1 MIFYSILIFSLLVIT
16 AFWLWFYIANR
27 RIHLVEITNKKLP
40 PVTVII
46 AYKNAGHHIA
56 TTVQAVLDQKYPD
69 FEVIAINDFSSD
81 ESESYL
87 SHINDAKLIRL
98 RATLDLA
105 GKKAALSEA
114 ISHAK
119 HEILLFTDADCL
131 PSSELWIKTMVT
143 KLLDDPKTE
152 VVLGYGP
159 LRKTAGLVNAFARY
173 ETILTAMQYFT
184 YAKCGLPYMGV
195 GRNLLYKKS
204 LFLAVNGFSSHQH
217 LPSGDD
223 DLLISDAANGSN
235 TAVCLDDRTFVF
247 SDAKNDLKAF
257 LHQKSRH
264 ITTSVHY
271 RPKIQFL
278 LGLFAMVQLM
288 VYLILMTSLTTNSI
302 SFISCIAILSVKWFT
317 QMACQYHFFKRLNGR
332 DLWLFFPLLD
342 LAMMMYY
349 LVLPVYGYF
358 RKDKW

>member
-27 RIHLVEITNKKLP
+27 RIHPVEITNEKLP
-40 PVTVII
+40 SVTVII
-46 AYKNAGHHIA
+46 AYKNAGQHIA

-81 ESESYL
+81 DSESYL
-87 SHINDAKLIRL
+87 SHINDPKLIRL
-98 RATLDLA
+98 RATLDLT

-119 HEILLFTDADCL
+119 HDILLFTDADCL
-131 PSSELWIKTMVT
+131 PTSGLWIKTMVT
-143 KLLDDPKTE
+143 KLLNDPKTE
-152 VVLGYGP
+152 IVLGYGP
-159 LRKTAGLVNAFARY
+159 LRKAAGFVNVFARY
-173 ETILTAMQYFT
+173 ETILTAMQYTT
-184 YAKCGLPYMGV
+184 YAKSGLPYMGV

-204 LFLAVNGFSSHQH
+204 LFFAVNGFSSHQH

-235 TAVCLDDRTFVF
+235 TAVCLDDQASVF

-271 RPKIQFL
+271 RPKIQFF
-278 LGLFAMVQLM
+278 LGLFAMAQIMFYFILM
-288 VYLILMTSLTTNSI
+288 VFWATNSL
-302 SFISCIAILSVKWFT
+302 SFISIVTILFVKWFL

-332 DLWLFFPLLD
+332 GLWLFFPLLD
-342 LAMMMYY
+342 IAMMMYY

>member
-1 MIFYSILIFSLLVIT
+1 PL
-16 AFWLWFYIANR
+16 
-27 RIHLVEITNKKLP
+27 H
-40 PVTVII
+40 
-46 AYKNAGHHIA
+46 
-56 TTVQAVLDQKYPD
+56 
-69 FEVIAINDFSSD
+69 
-81 ESESYL
+81 
-87 SHINDAKLIRL
+87 
-98 RATLDLA
+98 
-105 GKKAALSEA
+105 KA
-114 ISHAK
+114 
-119 HEILLFTDADCL
+119 
-131 PSSELWIKTMVT
+131 
-143 KLLDDPKTE
+143 
-152 VVLGYGP
+152 
-159 LRKTAGLVNAFARY
+159 AGLVNAVARY
-173 ETILTAMQYFT
+173 ETILTAMQYLT
-184 YAKCGLPYMGV
+184 YAKSGLPYMGV

-204 LFLAVNGFSSHQH
+204 LFLTVNGFSSHQH

-288 VYLILMTSLTTNSI
+288 VYLILMTSLATNSI
-302 SFISCIAILSVKWFT
+302 SIISCIAILSVKWLT

-342 LAMMMYY
+342 IAMMMYY